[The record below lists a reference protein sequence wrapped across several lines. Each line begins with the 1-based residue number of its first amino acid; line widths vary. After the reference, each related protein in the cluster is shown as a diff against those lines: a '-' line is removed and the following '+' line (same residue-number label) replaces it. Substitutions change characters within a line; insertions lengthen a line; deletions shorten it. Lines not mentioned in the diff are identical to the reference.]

1 MFYITKKFGRTK
13 VVVEAFSLEF
23 FLSERTSVVLMY
35 THECV
40 SIKQMPHRVNIIK
53 KTNYYASVPPFFSY
67 AEHRCSYNFK
77 GRLAALFANEALV
90 HFRFSTPQSF

>member
-1 MFYITKKFGRTK
+1 MFYITEKFGRTK

-53 KTNYYASVPPFFSY
+53 KIPTIMHRFHLFS
-67 AEHRCSYNFK
+67 RMQSTD
-77 GRLAALFANEALV
+77 ALIIS
-90 HFRFSTPQSF
+90 RDD